1 MAKASDK
8 TTTGKK
14 NSKAAGKSKTPAKA
28 KSSRKAPPPKPPAIQ
43 LSLDQKIDI
52 VGYILIALG
61 GLTILSMVSSQ
72 QAELPRQW
80 IGWLQDIFGLG
91 YFVVPLVLLVLGLW
105 LLLRKFEKT
114 PRLTREQIAGLM
126 LLFVIAL
133 MSLGFFNRALA
144 GSLGTGLLGWIVNL
158 IGEAGAVLLLI
169 VGWLTAVVLLFDVTP
184 SEIATRLARG
194 LRQLWPTSTS
204 TSSAPP
210 LSDRSSGSAISA
222 LPPASNEDEPM
233 SGASTASGGSRSA
246 NRANGKAAPGRS
258 AVASSPDSQAVP
270 DAAGSN
276 APRYGVAPRVRPD
289 QPPPGMLGDQTM
301 TQPLA
306 NATPRADGATI
317 EPGPLYPRVIGQ
329 QTRAW
334 ELPDIADVFE
344 SGEDGALSEDD
355 LRENARI
362 IEETLQA
369 FGVEGKVI
377 EVNRGPAITQFG
389 VEPGFVQRGGKLT
402 KVKVSKITALADDL
416 ALALAAKTIRIEAPV
431 PGRNI
436 VGIEV
441 PNAEIATVA
450 LRDVIESEAFQ
461 KVKHKGALP
470 IALGQDVSGQAATT
484 DLATMPHLLIAGTTG
499 SGKSVC
505 VNAIIACLMSHFTPD
520 QLRLLMVDPKR
531 VELTTYNGVPHLLAP
546 VVVDLEKVTGV
557 LNWVTR
563 EMDERYRKFSK
574 SGARNIDDYNTKI
587 EEHNAAEGAAQEPIL
602 PYIVVVIDELADLM
616 MLAPDETEKT
626 ICRLAQMARATG
638 IHLIIATQRP
648 SVDVVTGLIKANFPA
663 RIAFSVASSIDSRV
677 ILDTTGAERLLGRGD
692 MLYVAPE
699 VGSPQRLQGCFVS
712 DKEIHRLVHYWR
724 SLQGTEAAAALSL
737 GSETASRPPTQNSF
751 FPDIQAEI
759 EQAQANGEDD
769 LLQRAIEVVKVQK
782 KASISLLQRQLRI
795 GYTRAARLID
805 QMEEKGIVGPATDD
819 SRWREVLVLGTDRQ
833 FNLTEDD

>member
-1 MAKASDK
+1 MTK
-8 TTTGKK
+8 TQEKST
-14 NSKAAGKSKTPAKA
+14 KSKKA
-28 KSSRKAPPPKPPAIQ
+28 KPAPRNKNKGRGKATEPAPPRIQ
-43 LSLDQKIDI
+43 LTLDQKLDI
-52 VGYILIALG
+52 VGIILIGLG
-61 GLTILSMVSSQ
+61 GLTILSMLSSR
-72 QAELPRQW
+72 QADITGQW
-80 IGWLQDIFGLG
+80 IGWLRATFGLG
-91 YFVVPLVLLVLGLW
+91 FFVIPIVFLLIGLW
-105 LLLRKFEKT
+105 LLLRSFEKT
-114 PRLTREQIAGLM
+114 PRLTREQIAGLIM
-126 LLFVIAL
+126 LFVIAL
-133 MSLGFFNRALA
+133 MSLGFFDRALA
-144 GSLGTGLLGWIVNL
+144 GSVGTGLLGGVVSAV
-158 IGEAGAVLLLI
+158 GESGSVVLLI
-169 VGWLTAVVLLFDVTP
+169 VGWIIAAVLLFDVTP
-184 SEIATRLARG
+184 SEIATKMARAA
-194 LRQLWPTSTS
+194 RRFKPTPSTRANPDQYVPTTPPVFKPGQPVDVVINPGRS
-204 TSSAPP
+204 NGNGVKAAPT
-210 LSDRSSGSAISA
+210 RSGPAA
-222 LPPASNEDEPM
+222 PTTEPAAPPAS
-233 SGASTASGGSRSA
+233 RY
-246 NRANGKAAPGRS
+246 
-258 AVASSPDSQAVP
+258 AVT
-270 DAAGSN
+270 
-276 APRYGVAPRVRPD
+276 PRVRPD
-289 QPPPGMLGDQTM
+289 APPPGMLGDQTM
-301 TQPLA
+301 ARPLA
-306 NATPRADGATI
+306 NVPTASAAPTDISPT
-317 EPGPLYPRVIGQ
+317 GPLYPHVIGLQ
-329 QTRAW
+329 QPW
-334 ELPDIADVFE
+334 ELPKIEDVFE
-344 SGEDGALSEDD
+344 SGEDAALSEDD
-355 LRENARI
+355 LRENARL

-389 VEPGFVQRGGKLT
+389 VEPGFVQRGGKVT

-441 PNAEIATVA
+441 PNGEIATVA

-470 IALGQDVSGQAATT
+470 IALGQDVSGQAVAT

-505 VNAIIACLMSHFTPD
+505 VNAIISCLMAHFTPD
-520 QLRLLMVDPKR
+520 ELRLLMVDPKR

-563 EMDERYRKFSK
+563 EMDERYRRFAK
-574 SGARNIDDYNTKI
+574 SGTRNIDDYNTKI
-587 EEHNAAEGAAQEPIL
+587 EEHNAKEGATQEPIL
-602 PYIVVVIDELADLM
+602 PYIVVIIDELADLM

-663 RIAFSVASSIDSRV
+663 RIAFSVASSVDSRV

-712 DKEIHRLVHYWR
+712 DREIHQLVRYWKGLR
-724 SLQGTEAAAALSL
+724 GVEAVTPVPGLGGHAA
-737 GSETASRPPTQNSF
+737 TKPPQQASF
-751 FPDIQAEI
+751 LPDIQSEI

-769 LLQRAIEVVKVQK
+769 LLQRAIEVVKLQR

-805 QMEEKGIVGPATDD
+805 QMEEKGIVGPATED
-819 SRWREVLVLGTDRQ
+819 SRWREVLMLGDDRQ
-833 FNLTEDD
+833 FSMTEDE